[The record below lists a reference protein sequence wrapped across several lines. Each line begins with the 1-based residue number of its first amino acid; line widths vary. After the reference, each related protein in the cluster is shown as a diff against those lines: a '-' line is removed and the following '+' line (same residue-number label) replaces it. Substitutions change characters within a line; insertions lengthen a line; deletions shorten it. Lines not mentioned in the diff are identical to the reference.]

1 MARRLFLERIGLILL
16 GSAILAFGVYNFYY
30 LNNITEG
37 GVLGILLLLKNL
49 FNIQPAIANI
59 VIDVLLLLVG
69 YKFFGKKF
77 LIYSIVASI
86 SFSVLYDL
94 FEAIGPLV
102 PQSQN
107 MLLSTILAGV
117 TVGVGVGIIVKAGC
131 ASGGDDA
138 LALVISKTT
147 SLNIG
152 QVYLATDV
160 IVLLL
165 SLFYLSAF
173 DIFYSLIAVTISGKV
188 IDFIYYHGKNL
199 DMDMSNDIVPEC

>member
-59 VIDVLLLLVG
+59 VIDGLLLLVG

-107 MLLSTILAGV
+107 MLLSTILAGL